1 MRSPA
6 LDELPSPPPDKL
18 GWPWTEESPQ
28 LPERRPDGSSWPGI
42 SIVTPSYNQGEFIEE
57 TIRSVLLQGY
67 PNLEYIIMDGGSTD
81 NSVAIIK
88 KYEPWL
94 ACWVSEPDKGQSHA
108 INKGFRKATGKV
120 LAWLNS
126 DDYFQQSAVATLV
139 ELRGKHEDCVG
150 WVGAC
155 QEISR
160 EGSPIREV
168 RKPRVGSKGQL
179 GNWGVEA
186 FFCQPSCFFDSR
198 LFTDVGGLD
207 ERLHYAMDLD
217 LWLRLSELGDFAS
230 TDEVVS
236 YYRYYASAKTFRDD
250 PMREAEVI
258 ASNFN
263 RGMPEVARMRLVHH
277 VSLAL
282 DKMPLRALLVY
293 LARRVGHGLWHLI
306 RS

>member
-1 MRSPA
+1 MA
-6 LDELPSPPPDKL
+6 D
-18 GWPWTEESPQ
+18 TM
-28 LPERRPDGSSWPGI
+28 PDGSFWPGV

-81 NSVAIIK
+81 NSVDIVK

-94 ACWVSEPDKGQSHA
+94 ASWVSEPDNGQSQA

-126 DDYFQQSAVATLV
+126 DDFFQQSAVATLV
-139 ELRGKHEDCVG
+139 ELRRRHKDCVG

-155 QEISR
+155 QEISQ
-160 EGSPIREV
+160 EGSPIREA
-168 RKPRVGSKGQL
+168 RKPRVGNKGQL

-186 FFCQPSCFFDSR
+186 FFCQPSCFFDSG
-198 LFTDVGGLD
+198 LFTAVGGLD

-217 LWLRLSELGDFAS
+217 LWLRLSEHGDFAS

-250 PMREAEVI
+250 SMREAEVI

-263 RGMPEVARMRLVHH
+263 QGMPEVARTRLEYH

-282 DKMPLRALLVY
+282 DKMSLSGLLVY
-293 LARRVGHGLWHLI
+293 LARRVAHGLWHLI